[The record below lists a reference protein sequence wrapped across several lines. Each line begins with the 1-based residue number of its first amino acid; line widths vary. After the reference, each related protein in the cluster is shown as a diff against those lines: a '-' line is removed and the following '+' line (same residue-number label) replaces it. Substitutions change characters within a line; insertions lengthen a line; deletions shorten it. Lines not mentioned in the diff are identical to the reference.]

1 MSFLKEYVY
10 SLENINRIY
19 ESNIKKILDLKE
31 ELRKIDFMLINV
43 FYNIKTDDNYLP
55 SMTEVRTRQRR
66 HWKRSLSEN

>member
-19 ESNIKKILDLKE
+19 EANIKKILDLKE

-43 FYNIKTDDNYLP
+43 FYNIKTDESYLP
-55 SMTEVRTRQRR
+55 SMSEVRT
-66 HWKRSLSEN
+66 K

>member
-43 FYNIKTDDNYLP
+43 FYNIKTDDSYLP
-55 SMTEVRTRQRR
+55 SMSDVRI
-66 HWKRSLSEN
+66 K